1 MTDTKPSHNTDH
13 QDSDER
19 QTFLMLKR
27 ALQAFQSIRLNQT
40 YKDLKENPEYTKI
53 GIFFFEK
60 LYAPEDFSFRDES
73 IRKLHRFLSGKIYS
87 GIISAVTKVIELH
100 EITDELDNRMVEQ
113 MVALKVGPD
122 ITMDQYQEIYRRL
135 DNYDQR
141 IYQIKLSTDVS
152 RTFHHLSKKWLVAIS
167 LNTVRSAAH
176 LIGMGRILDFIYEA
190 YEGFR
195 AIKNIDYFVETVE
208 QREIA
213 WHNTIW
219 ANAPQQ

>member
-1 MTDTKPSHNTDH
+1 M
-13 QDSDER
+13 SDKITSGKQHEDR
-19 QTFLMLKR
+19 FFELKR
-27 ALQAFQSIRLNQT
+27 ALQAFQAARLSKT
-40 YKDLKENPEYTKI
+40 YKDIKENPEYTKI

-73 IRKLHRFLSGKIYS
+73 IRKLHKILRGKIYS
-87 GIISAVTKVIELH
+87 GIISAVNKVIELH
-100 EITDELDNRMVEQ
+100 EITDELDNRMVAE
-113 MVALKVGPD
+113 MVALGIGPD
-122 ITMDQYQEIYRRL
+122 LDMQQYQEIYRRL

-141 IYQIKLSTDVS
+141 LYQIRLSTDVT

-176 LIGMGRILDFIYEA
+176 LIGMGRILDFIYDA

-195 AIKNIDYFVETVE
+195 AIRNIDFFVETVE

-213 WHNTIW
+213 WHNEIW
-219 ANAPQQ
+219 SNATV